1 MKVQKFT
8 GGILETNCYLITD
21 EATGKMAILDPG
33 AVLPELDEAIET
45 GGRENVE
52 YILLTHGHFD
62 HIGAAEHYKNVTRA
76 SIVIGEEDAAFTQD
90 NELSLGM
97 LYSSYGIKPFQAD
110 KKVKNGE
117 RFLLGKTEFLVLHT
131 PGHTRGSCSYV
142 TDGVIFTGD
151 LLMYMSIG
159 RTDFPTGDY
168 EQMKDSLQSI
178 ASLAGDY
185 RIYPGHGECTTL
197 EQERERNP
205 YLGMIHT

>member
-117 RFLLGKTEFLVLHT
+117 RFLLGKTKFLVLHT